1 MKNEMGEKTMY
12 KQYIIKYKLRSLPFY
27 YECVAYEEST
37 DSAITAFYKEY
48 PIGVE
53 RFYIAAVL
61 DI

>member
-1 MKNEMGEKTMY
+1 MY

-27 YECVAYEEST
+27 YEFVAYEEST

-48 PIGVE
+48 PIGIE